1 MQASTTHIF
10 TQKRHMGLR
19 IREMKEK
26 EKLEA
31 LVTLILA
38 ELFDEEDENKN
49 DGLEIIS
56 LLFCAQNDELFDFG
70 DSCSLAL
77 LVALCS

>member
-1 MQASTTHIF
+1 
-10 TQKRHMGLR
+10 
-19 IREMKEK
+19 MKEK

-49 DGLEIIS
+49 DGLKIIS

-70 DSCSLAL
+70 DSWSLAL